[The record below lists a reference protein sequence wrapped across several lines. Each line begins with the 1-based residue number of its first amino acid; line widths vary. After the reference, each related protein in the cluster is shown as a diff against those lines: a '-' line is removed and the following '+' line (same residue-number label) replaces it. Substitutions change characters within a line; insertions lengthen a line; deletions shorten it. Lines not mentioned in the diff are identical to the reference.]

1 MIRLRFT
8 GVTHPYGVFIGPA
21 PWFRIVGGAILRGP
35 GGETVARMH
44 DQRWQVR
51 GSIFNRFDCRQPLTI
66 EMEGAE
72 GESGESAG
80 QFDECAVVG
89 GTIFGE
95 GAPIATWVAD
105 RGLWV
110 SAETEEAWPALLI
123 QTAQVRPGFPV
134 RFSRGGP

>member
-1 MIRLRFT
+1 MDGAGPAVFDAPAGELVGAGLAGTPIHRHGSTSIYRQPMIRLRFT
-8 GVTHPYGVFIGPA
+8 GVTHPYGVFVGPA
-21 PWFRIVGGAILRGP
+21 PWFRIAGGAIYRGP

-66 EMEGAE
+66 EMEGAA
-72 GESGESAG
+72 GEIGESAG

-95 GAPIATWVAD
+95 GAP
-105 RGLWV
+105 
-110 SAETEEAWPALLI
+110 
-123 QTAQVRPGFPV
+123 
-134 RFSRGGP
+134 